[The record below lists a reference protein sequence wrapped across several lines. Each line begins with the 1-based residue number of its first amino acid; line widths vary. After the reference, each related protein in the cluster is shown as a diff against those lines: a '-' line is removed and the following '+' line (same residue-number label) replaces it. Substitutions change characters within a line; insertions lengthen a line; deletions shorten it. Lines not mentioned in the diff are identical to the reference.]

1 MMALFPFLAL
11 FASAVR
17 SIVAVVVVI
26 LAIAFLLDWLVRTRR
41 INPFHPLAKTIR
53 RLVDPIVSPI
63 ERRIVRAGGSPS
75 SAPIWALVGA
85 VFLGIVI
92 VSGLDFVLEG
102 LVAMIVAAQSGPA
115 GIFVLLVRLTFDLL
129 RLAIIIV
136 VLVSWLP
143 ISPFSS
149 WVRWAFALTEPLLRP
164 LREIVPRLGMFDI
177 TPIVAYFAL
186 GILQWA
192 FLRMVG
198 M

>member
-1 MMALFPFLAL
+1 MMALLPFLAL

-17 SIVAVVVVI
+17 SVVAVAVVI

-41 INPFHPLAKTIR
+41 INPFHPMARVVR
-53 RLVDPIVSPI
+53 RFVDPMVTPI
-63 ERRIVRAGGSPS
+63 ERRILRAGGSPS

-85 VFLGIVI
+85 VFIGIVI
-92 VSGLDFVLEG
+92 ISGLDFVLQG
-102 LVAMIVAAQSGPA
+102 LAASSGPA
-115 GIFVLLVRLTFDLL
+115 GLFVMLVRLTFDVL

-143 ISPFSS
+143 ISPFSA
-149 WVRWAFALTEPLLRP
+149 WVRWAFALTEPILRP
-164 LREIVPRLGMFDI
+164 LRDIVPRIAMFDI
-177 TPIVAYFAL
+177 TPIVAYFLL
-186 GILQWA
+186 GILEWA